1 VKETTMSIDATN
13 KISMMNPMTAPGAT
27 EPLAGLSIED
37 AVAVLQSRSRELAT
51 EIQKHAVA
59 LDGATI
65 THDLAS
71 KVDGILS
78 KRSLDG
84 SDVEAAR
91 SAYDKAIGEAKQ
103 SADWDLVTKLTR
115 AKETFE
121 SVIAKH
127 AHFDQVK
134 GNVLQHV
141 FETDEEKA
149 SDPDFVMRVDLG
161 DDDIEA
167 IETPIG
173 GHPEPR
179 DVLHKLL
186 GLLRQHDELVG
197 TSKDWLAR
205 AMDRLG

>member
-1 VKETTMSIDATN
+1 MSIDATN
-13 KISMMNPMTAPGAT
+13 KISMNNPITAPDA
-27 EPLAGLSIED
+27 PAALAGLSVED

-59 LDGATI
+59 LDSATI
-65 THDLAS
+65 THDLTTT
-71 KVDGILS
+71 VDGILS
-78 KRSLDG
+78 KRSLG
-84 SDVEAAR
+84 RGDVEAAR
-91 SAYDKAIGEAKQ
+91 AAYDKAIGEAKQ

-134 GNVLQHV
+134 GNVLDRL
-141 FETDEEKA
+141 FETDAEKA
-149 SDPDFVMRVDLG
+149 NDPDFEMRVDLG